1 MAEIEESDKYLTT
14 LAQIAE
20 LTQELYLGKTTVI
33 FELREMEFHTMCT
46 KFRELD
52 KDTKSFKI
60 DVSGT
65 EFIYLMDES

>member
-33 FELREMEFHTMCT
+33 FELREMEFHTMGT

-52 KDTKSFKI
+52 KDVKSFKI

>member
-20 LTQELYLGKTTVI
+20 LSQGLYLGKTTVI
-33 FELREMEFHTMCT
+33 FELPEMEFHTMGT
-46 KFRELD
+46 KFKELN
-52 KDTKSFKI
+52 KDAKSFKI

-65 EFIYLMDES
+65 EFIYLLDEL

>member
-33 FELREMEFHTMCT
+33 FELREMEFHTIGT
-46 KFRELD
+46 KCRELD

-60 DVSGT
+60 D
-65 EFIYLMDES
+65 FISSSKSFF